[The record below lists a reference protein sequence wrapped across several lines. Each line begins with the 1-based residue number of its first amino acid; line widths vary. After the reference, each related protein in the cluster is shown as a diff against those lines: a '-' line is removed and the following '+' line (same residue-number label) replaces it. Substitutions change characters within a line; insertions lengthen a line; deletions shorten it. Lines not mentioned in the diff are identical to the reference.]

1 MAKIYSTFHLGQ
13 NKHDRDEDSAFIYQT
28 NMIFNAG
35 ILKPRPVNNY
45 KAH

>member
-13 NKHDRDEDSAFIYQT
+13 NKHDRDEYSAFINQT

-35 ILKPRPVNNY
+35 ILKQHPVNNY